1 MAPMTPGPV
10 QVPLVI
16 GVTGHRDLV
25 DAEIPALEC
34 SVEAF
39 LSRLRERFPGLP
51 LRVMTP
57 LAEGADLLVARVA
70 RRLGISLTILL
81 PMPMALYR
89 EDFEGVAAADFEE
102 MRRQGEVIELPALGC
117 APGHSTQLTGDAR
130 DAQYEYL
137 GIYLAAHCHILLAL
151 WDGKPS
157 PAPGGT
163 AQVIRFHQY
172 NEVKLI
178 SGVEARSA
186 IDFSEDES
194 DLAYHIVCSREGNG
208 GPGDRRT
215 PGEGAW
221 LTRDDLDPRTPD
233 LPKRY
238 EQVFR
243 QQEHLND
250 DLAAR
255 PLDPEPELAGYD
267 DGTDRS
273 HELDRLAAAVDGLA
287 VHFQKRAL
295 RTLESIYAMAAVSGL
310 SFIAYA
316 DFPDNP
322 HMIWVYLTTLLVGFL
337 LYALE
342 RRGAWYRRH
351 VDYRG
356 LAEGLRIQAYWAAAG
371 VRMENPTE
379 FAHDRFMR
387 REELSLGWIR
397 NVMRY
402 AGCRADASCEAPSPD
417 TLARVIDQWIRDQ
430 RDYYRHR
437 LQEHLR
443 HDRSLRRL
451 GMTGFAVALAAALA
465 LALFQDGLPPF
476 GVNVLIASMVG
487 LPFLVAVR
495 SSYAERVC
503 ERELVAQYAH
513 MDRIYTN
520 AQRLLAGTGNVAA
533 RQEILRA
540 LGEEALQEV
549 GLWILRQRER
559 PVSGD
564 QIFRA

>member
-1 MAPMTPGPV
+1 MTAAPAH
-10 QVPLVI
+10 VPLVV

-25 DAEIPALEC
+25 DAEVPILER

-39 LSRLRERFPGLP
+39 FDALRVRFPGLP

-70 RRLGISLTILL
+70 RRLGLPLTVLL
-81 PMPMALYR
+81 PMPMSQYR
-89 EDFEGVAAADFEE
+89 DDFEGVAAAEFEE
-102 MRRQGEVIELPALGC
+102 MRGQGEIIELPTLGC
-117 APGHSTQLTGDAR
+117 GPEQSTQLSGDAR

-194 DLAYHIVCSREGNG
+194 DLAYHIVCSRAGNG
-208 GPGDRRT
+208 APADERT
-215 PGEGAW
+215 AGEGAW
-221 LTRDDLDPRTPD
+221 LTRDDLEPRTAE
-233 LPKRY
+233 LPVRY
-238 EQVFR
+238 QQVFR
-243 QQEHLND
+243 QQERLNR
-250 DLAAR
+250 DLAAVVPAPQSQAAR
-255 PLDPEPELAGYD
+255 NDADWALFGEIG
-267 DGTDRS
+267 S
-273 HELDRLAAAVDGLA
+273 LAAAVDRLA

-295 RTLESIYAMAAVSGL
+295 RSLKAVYVMAALTGI

-316 DFPDNP
+316 DFPD
-322 HMIWVYLTTLLVGFL
+322 HQGMIWAYLCALLVGFV
-337 LYALE
+337 LYAVE
-342 RRGAWYRRH
+342 RRGAWYRRYI
-351 VDYRG
+351 DYRG
-356 LAEGLRIQAYWAAAG
+356 LAQGLRVQAYWAIAG
-371 VRMENPTE
+371 VHLENPTE

-397 NVMRY
+397 NAMRY
-402 AGCRADASCEAPSPD
+402 AGRRADAHPEAPAQQ
-417 TLARVIDQWIRDQ
+417 TRERVIEEWIQDQ
-430 RDYYRHR
+430 RDYYRRR
-437 LQEHLR
+437 LHEHLR
-443 HDRSLRRL
+443 HDRTISRL
-451 GMTGFAVALAAALA
+451 GVGGFLVALAAALA
-465 LALFQDGLPPF
+465 LALFQARLSPF
-476 GVNVLIASMVG
+476 TVNALIASMAG

-503 ERELVAQYAH
+503 ERELAAQYAH
-513 MDRIYTN
+513 MNRIYTN
-520 AQRLLAGTGNVAA
+520 AHRLLHRTSDAAA
-533 RQEILRA
+533 RREILRA

-559 PVSGD
+559 PVSGN